1 MIFFHNFFKNFEGVS
16 LLPLIITMEVNT
28 ESTNVNDEK
37 KQIYF
42 TVIQNIQKTLEL
54 TTKLEENAKEGTKS
68 LQSKLEDKLKKEK
81 DLVDDFQNFK
91 NYTISQRRGEKSLS
105 QTILD
110 DYEKETVK
118 VCIMIS
124 LSWYSYFHFDIHC
137 IEVLS

>member
-1 MIFFHNFFKNFEGVS
+1 
-16 LLPLIITMEVNT
+16 MEVNT

-54 TTKLEENAKEGTKS
+54 TTKLEENAKEVTKS